1 MSVARIRDDQSLTAE
16 LERLLPRVEK
26 PTRYVGGEVN
36 SRVKDPA
43 DVHTRV
49 ALAFPDVYEIGMS
62 HLGFRI
68 LYGLLN
74 DLPGVAAERVFMPW
88 VDMLAL
94 LRERELPLTTLETRR
109 PLDRFDIVGFSM
121 QYELT
126 VTNVL
131 AMLDLCG
138 IPLWAGERR
147 EGDPLVLGGGPV
159 VFNTEPFAPFFDL
172 ILVGDAEEALPE
184 MLALHRQMKEAG
196 ARRLDI
202 VRAVA
207 KLGGWYAPALY
218 DAVPEPVLGMLVP
231 RPREGEDVP
240 AKVKRRVVYDLDR
253 FPFPAEIV
261 VPHAEIV
268 HDRVSWEI
276 MRGCPVG
283 CRFCQAGYI
292 YRPTR
297 ERNPREVAEGVR
309 RSVAST
315 GYDEFS
321 LTSLNTG
328 EYGAIEPLLT
338 RLMDEM
344 EPQSVAVGL
353 SSLHAT
359 TLTETLV
366 EQVKRVRKT
375 GFTMAPEAGSQR
387 MRDVINKNLTE
398 DDVLRAARLAFEGG
412 WDLIKLYFMIGLP
425 TETMDDVDALVDLAG
440 KIARMGRQIAGPRC
454 KVTLSAS
461 TFIPKVFTPFQW
473 FGMDREADFVAK
485 QRRIRE
491 RVPRGVQFKH
501 HDHAS
506 SWLEGV
512 LSRADRSVA
521 PAIVAAY
528 RAGAVM
534 DGWTECFDVA
544 RWRAAFDACGLDAEA
559 LATRPIPLEA
569 ELPWEVID
577 PLIRR
582 RWLEREYKASVEAGT
597 KVPCASDACSGC
609 APFAKE
615 CVKGIIA
622 ENRWTDVPGMELP
635 AAPPP
640 SGRTVA
646 GALPGFAGAPPA
658 VAAAPPSLSSA
669 ASFGCPGTATAL
681 GPESAPGVA
690 EGAGPTGL
698 PADAAAAGN
707 ETAEE
712 AAAPAPPE
720 PPTYRY
726 RARFQKLG
734 RSRFLGH
741 LDLVRALAMGLRRA
755 GVPLAY
761 SKGFKPHPRI
771 TLSPALGL
779 GIGSNAEYFDVE
791 TRAPLELDSAPA
803 RLNAALPEGLRVTA
817 LVPLDAGGPALQDL
831 IQRAEYRA
839 IVPGLH
845 AADLAERAARFA
857 EREEWVVV
865 RQRKG
870 QERRIDIRPLVEKIG
885 VDEEGALRF
894 TLVLAKEGAAKPS
907 EVVAAI
913 AGAPVEDCEMTR
925 LEQFAA
931 RHGRLVS
938 PLLAARTRL
947 EASS

>member
-1 MSVARIRDDQSLTAE
+1 MTVARIRPGKDLAAE
-16 LERLLPRVEK
+16 LDRLLPRVEK

-36 SRVKDPA
+36 SRHKDPA
-43 DVHTRV
+43 TVTTRV

-94 LRERELPLTTLETRR
+94 LRERGLPLTTLEGRR
-109 PLDRFDIVGFSM
+109 PLDAFDLLGFSL

-126 VTNVL
+126 LTNVL
-131 AMLDLCG
+131 AMLDLCD
-138 IPLWAGERR
+138 IPLYAEERGA
-147 EGDPLVLGGGPV
+147 EHPLVLGGGPV

-184 MLALHRQMKEAG
+184 MVALHARMKGEG
-196 ARRLDI
+196 AARADI

-207 KLGGWYAPALY
+207 KLPGWYAPALY
-218 DAVPEPVLGMLVP
+218 DVAPEPVLGMLIPMP
-231 RPREGEDVP
+231 RPGEDVP
-240 AKVKRRVVYDLDR
+240 ARVKRRVVYDLDR
-253 FPFPAEIV
+253 FPFPADIV

-297 ERNPREVAEGVR
+297 ERNPAEVVAGVR
-309 RSVAST
+309 RSVDAT

-328 EYGAIEPLLT
+328 EYGAVEPLLT

-344 EPQSVAVGL
+344 EPRNVAVGL

-398 DDVLRAARLAFEGG
+398 EDVLRAARLAFEAG

-440 KIARMGRQIAGPRC
+440 KIAKMGRQIAGPRC

-473 FGMDREADFVAK
+473 FGMDREEDYAAK

-501 HDHAS
+501 HDRAT
-506 SWLEGV
+506 SWLEGA

-528 RAGAVM
+528 RAGAVF
-534 DGWTECFDVA
+534 DGWTECFRVDL
-544 RWRAAFDACGLDAEA
+544 WRAAFESCGIDADD
-559 LATRPIPLEA
+559 LATRPIPVDA
-569 ELPWEVID
+569 KLPWEVLD
-577 PLIRR
+577 PLILR
-582 RWLEREYKASVEAGT
+582 RWLEREYEASLKAGT

-615 CVKGIIA
+615 CVKGIVA
-622 ENRWTDVPGMELP
+622 QNRWSDLPGQLP
-635 AAPPP
+635 GAPASASVGAALAPPSRDP
-640 SGRTVA
+640 
-646 GALPGFAGAPPA
+646 AGAPDPA
-658 VAAAPPSLSSA
+658 AAAPDP
-669 ASFGCPGTATAL
+669 
-681 GPESAPGVA
+681 
-690 EGAGPTGL
+690 
-698 PADAAAAGN
+698 AAGA
-707 ETAEE
+707 AEPG
-712 AAAPAPPE
+712 ADPANPPAPAREPE

-726 RARFQKLG
+726 RARFEKLG

-755 GVPLAY
+755 GVPIAY
-761 SKGFKPHPRI
+761 SKGFKPHPRM
-771 TLSPALGL
+771 TLSPALAL
-779 GIGSNAEYFDVE
+779 GIGSEAEYFDVE
-791 TRAPLELDSAPA
+791 TRAPLELETTVA
-803 RLNAALPEGLRVTA
+803 RLNGTLPEGLSVTA
-817 LVPLDAGGPALQDL
+817 MVPVDGGGASLQDL

-839 IVPGLH
+839 LVPGL
-845 AADLAERAARFA
+845 AASDLAGRAARFA
-857 EREEWVVV
+857 ELEECPVV
-865 RQRKG
+865 RLRKG
-870 QERRIDIRPLVEKIG
+870 QERRIDIRPMVERVG
-885 VDEEGALRF
+885 VDDTGALRF
-894 TLVLAKEGAAKPS
+894 TLILAKEGSAKPS
-907 EVVAAI
+907 EVIAAI
-913 AGAPVEDCEMTR
+913 AGAEAADEAEITR
-925 LEQFAA
+925 LSQLAA
-931 RHGRLVS
+931 LRGRFVS
-938 PLLAARTRL
+938 PLLAGHTRH
-947 EASS
+947 A